1 MAHSILIQLNKMV
14 RECSCYSME
23 VLSSITKK
31 RRNSRLMSHPS
42 CEITKIQKVA
52 DPQCYSL
59 IVVRVHQCQREVL
72 ARTDGLLALDFTV
85 ACKIDLPT

>member
-1 MAHSILIQLNKMV
+1 
-14 RECSCYSME
+14 
-23 VLSSITKK
+23 
-31 RRNSRLMSHPS
+31 MSHPS
-42 CEITKIQKVA
+42 CEIIKIQKVA